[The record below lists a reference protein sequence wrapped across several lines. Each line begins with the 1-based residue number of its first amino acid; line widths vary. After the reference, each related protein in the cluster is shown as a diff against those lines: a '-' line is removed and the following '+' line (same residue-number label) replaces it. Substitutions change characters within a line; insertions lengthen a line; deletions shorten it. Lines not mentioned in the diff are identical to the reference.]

1 MNYDDRK
8 ANPDRDAELEAR
20 RERQE
25 QERRDADAY
34 WQEFSD
40 S

>member
-8 ANPDRDAELEAR
+8 TNPDLDAEREAR

-25 QERRDADAY
+25 QERRDDDAY
-34 WQEFSD
+34 WREFRD
-40 S
+40 